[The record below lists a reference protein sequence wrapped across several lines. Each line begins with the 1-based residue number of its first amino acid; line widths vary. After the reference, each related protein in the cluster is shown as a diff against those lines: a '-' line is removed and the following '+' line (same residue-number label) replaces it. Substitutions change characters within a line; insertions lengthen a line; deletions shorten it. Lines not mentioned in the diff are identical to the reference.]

1 MMLDQIR
8 DNWRPMKGAVQ
19 ERWYRLTDDDLDQID
34 GRLER
39 LVRRIEARYGISSDE
54 AVAQIN
60 QWYAMLMP
68 ERARPVHSMERT
80 TAHV

>member
-68 ERARPVHSMERT
+68 ERARPVHGIERT

>member
-19 ERWYRLTDDDLDQID
+19 ERWFRLTDDDLDQID

-39 LVRRIEARYGISSDE
+39 LVRRIEARYGISSEE

-60 QWYAMLMP
+60 QWYALLIP
-68 ERARPVHSMERT
+68 ECSRSIRTVARPTVH
-80 TAHV
+80 V